1 MTKEFCRVGIRMRAN
16 PTNNSPLTNG
26 AILMAVPPDIKG
38 DSIKTSRE
46 GSMWDAM
53 KRVVAWSLDELEPG
67 QSMEIQA
74 QFEFVTALEPNGPPR
89 PHPKFPVLVRFDAT
103 NAQFSDVQ
111 LNSELSDNQS
121 LPVKLKLS
129 RSVRVLHR
137 KV

>member
-1 MTKEFCRVGIRMRAN
+1 V
-16 PTNNSPLTNG
+16 
-26 AILMAVPPDIKG
+26 
-38 DSIKTSRE
+38 
-46 GSMWDAM
+46 WDGM

-74 QFEFVTALEPNGPPR
+74 QFEFLTALEPDAPPK

-111 LNSELSDNQS
+111 LNSEISDNQS

>member
-1 MTKEFCRVGIRMRAN
+1 MRAN
-16 PTNNSPLTNG
+16 PTNKSPLTNG
-26 AILMAVPPDIKG
+26 AIVMAVPPDIKG
-38 DSIKTSRE
+38 DSVKTSRE
-46 GSMWDAM
+46 GSVWDAM

-74 QFEFVTALEPNGPPR
+74 QFELETALEPDGPPR

-111 LNSELSDNQS
+111 LNSELLDNQS
-121 LPVKLKLS
+121 LQVKVKLS